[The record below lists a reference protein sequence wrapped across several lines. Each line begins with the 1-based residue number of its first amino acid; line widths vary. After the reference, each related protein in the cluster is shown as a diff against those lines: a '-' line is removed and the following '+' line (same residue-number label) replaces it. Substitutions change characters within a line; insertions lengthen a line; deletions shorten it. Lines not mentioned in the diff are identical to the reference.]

1 MWRHHLLAGKFLRI
15 FSLPR
20 SVIFM
25 HIAVDSS
32 AGTICLY
39 LSKFSDTTPNPPMTI
54 GMTEHS
60 QSHIRPSS
68 CLRPPYL
75 VIFSCSFS
83 DTLMSFGQETSM
95 IKHFLFFLSLT
106 TISGRLNTCGLSVV
120 SGVSYSISTSFSI
133 VISGGL
139 WTCHFLQV
147 CIL

>member
-1 MWRHHLLAGKFLRI
+1 MRRNYLLARKFLRI
-15 FSLPR
+15 FLLQR

-75 VIFSCSFS
+75 VIFSCSFCVILIS
-83 DTLMSFGQETSM
+83 LGQDTSI
-95 IKHFLFFLSLT
+95 IKHFLLCLSRT
-106 TISGRLNTCGLSVV
+106 TISGRLNTYGLSVEI
-120 SGVSYSISTSFSI
+120 GVSHSMSTFFKAI
-133 VISGGL
+133 TSGGL
-139 WTCHFLQV
+139 WVCHLGHV
-147 CIL
+147 